1 MGVEPRPLRR
11 RQQRGTD
18 LIAMHARTSGGARVI
33 GLAGWSG
40 AGKTTLVKRLIPC
53 LIGRGISVST
63 IKHAH
68 HAFDLDTPGKD
79 SFEHRAAGARQV
91 LVGSAIRWA
100 LMTELR
106 AAPEPTLADLLARL
120 DPVDLILVEGF
131 KREPIPKIEIH
142 RAGNGKPWRFPE
154 DPLVRGIAADVPPP
168 TDLPHVGLDDIEGVA
183 DLVLRH
189 AMPLSVLLASPS

>member
-1 MGVEPRPLRR
+1 MNARVPVPARADRPAG
-11 RQQRGTD
+11 GT
-18 LIAMHARTSGGARVI
+18 RVI

-40 AGKTTLVKRLIPC
+40 AGKTSLVKRLIPC

-79 SFEHRAAGARQV
+79 SHEHRAAGAQQV
-91 LVGSAIRWA
+91 LVGSAVRWA

-106 AAPEPTLADLLARL
+106 GRAEPTLAEMLARL

-142 RAGNGKPWRFPE
+142 RAANGKPWRFPE

-168 TDLPHVGLDDIEGVA
+168 SGLPHVGLDDTEGVA

-189 AMPLSVLLASPS
+189 AVPLSALVPAPG

>member
-1 MGVEPRPLRR
+1 VVAELRR
-11 RQQRGTD
+11 HRLRQQRGTD
-18 LIAMHARTSGGARVI
+18 LIAMHARTSGGTRVI

-91 LVGSAIRWA
+91 LVGSAVRWA

-106 AAPEPTLADLLARL
+106 AEPEPTLAELLARL

-142 RAGNGKPWRFPE
+142 RAENGKPWRFPE
-154 DPLVRGIAADVPPP
+154 DPLVRGIAADVLPPA
-168 TDLPHVGLDDIEGVA
+168 DLPHVGLDDIEGVA

-189 AMPLSVLLASPS
+189 AMPLSVLLPSSG